1 MLLLKHLNG
10 QNKKEHTLGSKLINS
25 LNLPLITEGFF
36 NKIIMKEKLK
46 IDIVSDVV
54 CPWCTIGYKRLEKA
68 IAELGLEDQVE
79 IEWQPF
85 ELNPNMPVEG
95 QNVTEHI
102 AEKYG
107 STLEQ
112 QKQSQQ
118 HMTEVGEEL
127 GFKFDY
133 FDDMRMVNT
142 FDAHVLLEYAKDF
155 GKQTELKMTLTKA
168 FFSDRKDVSDR
179 AILKQAL
186 LQVGL
191 NADEAL
197 AKLDNEEARSEIRSK
212 QNYWKNLGVNSVPTV
227 VFNRKSAVTGAQPVE
242 TFKQV
247 LTELISE

>member
-1 MLLLKHLNG
+1 
-10 QNKKEHTLGSKLINS
+10 
-25 LNLPLITEGFF
+25 
-36 NKIIMKEKLK
+36 MKEKLK

-68 IAELGLEDQVE
+68 IKELGIEDQIE

-85 ELNPNMPVEG
+85 ELNPNMPSEG

-107 STLEQ
+107 ATLEQ
-112 QKQSQQ
+112 QKESQQ

-142 FDAHVLLEYAKDF
+142 FDAHILLEYAKAF

-168 FFSDRKDVSDR
+168 FFSDRKDVSDLN
-179 AILKQAL
+179 ILKEAL
-186 LQVGL
+186 MDVGL

-197 AKLDNEEARSEIRSK
+197 AQLDNEDARYQIRQT

-227 VFNRKSAVTGAQPVE
+227 VFNRKSAVTGAQPVD

-247 LTELISE
+247 LTELMAEQANT

>member
-1 MLLLKHLNG
+1 MAD
-10 QNKKEHTLGSKLINS
+10 
-25 LNLPLITEGFF
+25 
-36 NKIIMKEKLK
+36 KLK

-68 IAELGLEDQVE
+68 IQELGVADKID

-85 ELNPNMPVEG
+85 ELNPNMPAEG
-95 QNVTEHI
+95 QNVIEHI

-107 STLEQ
+107 STLDQ
-112 QKQSQQ
+112 QRESQQ
-118 HMTEVGEEL
+118 MMTDAGEEL

-133 FDDMRMVNT
+133 FDEMRMANT

-168 FFSDRKDVSDR
+168 FFSDRKDVSKKD
-179 AILKQAL
+179 ILKEAL
-186 LQVGL
+186 LEVGL

-197 AKLDNEEARSEIRSK
+197 AKLDSDEARLEVRNK
-212 QNYWKNLGVNSVPTV
+212 QNYWKNMGVNSVPTI
-227 VFNRKSAVTGAQPVE
+227 VFNRKSAVTGAQPVD

-247 LTELISE
+247 LTELLAEQQAV